1 MRNLSLLSALALTT
15 AASGFVACSD
25 DDASTASGGSGA
37 GNTNT
42 TSTMGTGANGGG
54 STGDECGDLNG
65 PITES
70 CTLTAAASP
79 WLLQGVVTVED
90 GVVLTVE
97 AGTTITGEAASLGTL
112 VVKRGA
118 RIEAAGTA
126 DNPIVFT
133 SELPEGQRAAG
144 DWGGLILLGRAPI
157 TLSGGATEATI
168 EGLTSDELYG
178 GSDPMDNSGT
188 LQYVRI
194 EYSGVDLG
202 DGDEINGLTFG
213 AVGAGTTID
222 HVMVRNT
229 LDDGFEWFGGTV
241 NASHLIAYNAG
252 DDYFDADQ
260 GYNGNL
266 QFLFGISNSPIT
278 GDPNGFEMDSIKDND
293 DASTDTAPTIWN
305 VTLCGP
311 TGGTNAGFG
320 MVLREGFK
328 GEINNALVNG
338 FDGGLSVRT
347 ETDETNAT
355 DPTINNSIFFSTPL
369 VDADYAALS
378 QSTFDA
384 GTGNLS
390 TDPGIPNCVGD
401 TPEPIPATGTV
412 GATPPAGFDTS
423 ADYVGAFS
431 ASNDWATGAWVA
443 Y

>member
-1 MRNLSLLSALALTT
+1 MRNLSILTALALTT
-15 AASGFVACSD
+15 AATSLIACGD
-25 DDASTASGGSGA
+25 DDTTSTTAGTGGSGA
-37 GNTNT
+37 SS
-42 TSTMGTGANGGG
+42 TSTMGTGAAGG
-54 STGDECGDLNG
+54 STGNACGDLNG

-70 CTLTAAASP
+70 CTLTAAGGP
-79 WLLQGVVTVED
+79 WLIQGVVTVED
-90 GVVLTVE
+90 GAVLTIE
-97 AGTTITGEAASLGTL
+97 AGTTITGEAATSGTL
-112 VVKRGA
+112 VIKRGGQINA
-118 RIEAAGTA
+118 VGTA
-126 DNPIVFT
+126 DAPIVFT

-178 GSDPMDNSGT
+178 GNDPMDSSGT

-260 GYNGNL
+260 GFSGNL
-266 QFLFGISNSPIT
+266 QFLFGISNTPIT
-278 GDPNGFEMDSIKDND
+278 GDPNGFEMDSIKDNAD
-293 DASTDTAPTIWN
+293 TATDTRPNIWN

-311 TGGTNAGFG
+311 SGGANAGFG

-338 FDGGLSVRT
+338 FDAGLSVRT
-347 ETDETNAT
+347 EMDETNTTA
-355 DPTINNSIFFSTPL
+355 PTINTSIFFSQTL
-369 VDADYAALS
+369 VDANYAALS
-378 QSTFDA
+378 QSTYDDGNA
-384 GTGNLS
+384 NLS
-390 TDPGIPNCVGD
+390 TDPGIPNCVGT
-401 TPEPIPATGTV
+401 TPDPVPAVGTV
-412 GATPPAGFDTS
+412 GSTPPAGFDTS

-431 ASNDWATGAWVA
+431 AANNWATGAWVA